1 MSIVLDNVSKSY
13 GKQVVVK
20 DLSLE
25 IKAGELF
32 VLLGASGSG
41 KSTLLRLIAG
51 LMPTDNGRIWLND
64 REVTLLP
71 PQQRNTGFVF
81 QNYSLFQHMTIAEN
95 IEFAL
100 SIRHAPRKER
110 DKRVQE
116 LLHLIGMDGFGNRKP
131 SQLSGGQQQR
141 VALARALAQQPEVLL
156 LDEPFGAL
164 DAKIRSQLRQNLR
177 DIQKQLGVTTILVTH
192 DQDEAFELADRIG
205 IIEQGKLLEIGTPD
219 ELYRRPQHRF
229 TATFLG
235 TANLFDAV
243 RNSHLVHWGN
253 VELEAP
259 PATEHLSNQSVLIL
273 SRPEEVDLAAQRD
286 SLRGQV
292 LGRGVIENRTFAG
305 SAEKL
310 AVRLKEQNG
319 VNLQVLL
326 DPEKVTANALDI
338 GREVWVSLKH
348 FHLLAQNN

>member
-1 MSIVLDNVSKSY
+1 MSIVLDNVTKSY

-51 LMPTDNGRIWLND
+51 LMPTDSGRILLHD
-64 REVTLLP
+64 RDVTTLP

-81 QNYSLFQHMTIAEN
+81 QNYSLFQHMSLAEN

-110 DKRVQE
+110 DQRVQE
-116 LLHLIGMDGFGNRKP
+116 LLHLIGMDGLGNRKP
-131 SQLSGGQQQR
+131 SQISGGQQQR
-141 VALARALAQQPEVLL
+141 AALARALAHQPEVLL

-164 DAKIRSQLRQNLR
+164 DAKIRGQLRQNLR
-177 DIQKQLGVTTILVTH
+177 EIQRQLGVTTIMVTH

-205 IIEQGKLLEIGTPD
+205 IIEQGRLLEIGTPD

-235 TANLFDAV
+235 TANLFNAV
-243 RNSHLVHWGN
+243 RNSHQVYWGN
-253 VELEAP
+253 IKLDAP

-273 SRPEEVDLAAQRD
+273 SRPEEVDLASQRD
-286 SLRGQV
+286 ALRGQV
-292 LGRGVIENRTFAG
+292 LGRGVIEGRTFAG

-310 AVRLKEQNG
+310 AVRLKEQDGINM
-319 VNLQVLL
+319 QVLL
-326 DPEKVTANALDI
+326 DPEKASANALDI
-338 GREVWVSLKH
+338 GREVWVGLKH
-348 FHLLAQNN
+348 FHLMAQQN